1 MANPSSA
8 NGLYNAGTIVTPHR
22 YPQCGLSIHQLDRP
36 AANPNNASTTVT
48 MECRRT
54 L

>member
-8 NGLYNAGTIVTPHR
+8 NGLYNAGTIVTLTAIPNAGYQFTR
-22 YPQCGLSIHQLDRP
+22 WTGP

-48 MECRRT
+48 MSAAER
-54 L
+54 